1 MSPTFAS
8 HLDALGAW
16 RRAVETRLAD
26 LARAARESDLL
37 DESSAE
43 WFDAMRLRLAGD
55 KLMVAFVAEFSR
67 GKSEL
72 INAIFFSGSGRRMLP
87 ATPGRTTMCPVELGY
102 DADLPVGLS
111 LLPIETRLESA
122 SLAEL
127 RVQRRHWKQLP
138 LDLQDP
144 DAMAQALSEVMHT
157 RKVPQDEA
165 RALGFWD
172 DEQPQ
177 NNPPLDEQ
185 GMMEVPAWR
194 HAVINL
200 PHPLLKRGLVVLDTP
215 GLNAVG
221 TEAEL
226 TLGLL
231 PSAHATVFILGADT
245 GVTKS
250 DFDIWRDYLSGPGMN
265 RFVALNKIDAL
276 ADPLSTPE
284 EVESRI
290 HSQCEQVAQMLG
302 IERSAV
308 FPIAARQA
316 LAARVAGD
324 AEALKASRIEVFE
337 QALADQL
344 LPKRRATLEQATLE
358 GVGQLQTQL
367 NRKLG
372 DQRRQWAEQLLEL
385 RGLRGKSGGKVQV
398 LLQRAQAEAKEFEQ
412 STAMLGAIRS
422 VHNRMLKDTLLG
434 LSGTQMREPVE
445 AFFRSLQSSF
455 LPLNARKSFVQMC
468 SQLRGYLDA
477 TQRRCD
483 EIHTMLGASF
493 AKLNAE
499 FGFSLSLEPALSMRG
514 AIDDLAAIERNY
526 VQYFG
531 LTQALRLAQ
540 QPYQVQFKRML
551 LSRLRVVFE
560 NAASTIE
567 LWNKSASALVD
578 TQLRDRRRAFK
589 RRHEAL
595 TRVQSATGELESRI
609 QELEAQ
615 DQATQQLQQRIG
627 ALIEAVVRE
636 AQGVLPA
643 QTEAAAGAPL
653 RSRQG

>member
-1 MSPTFAS
+1 MRCQHEMPFGARLRDGGGAVFRLWAPAAGKVELAIETAGPRPDLHPAS
-8 HLDALGAW
+8 ADAQGWWECVVDEAAAGTLYRW
-16 RRAVETRLAD
+16 RIDAARLAALHPRVSSMDLWPAVERPERPYTMHAVRGSRSRYVSDAD
-26 LARAARESDLL
+26 AARLE
-37 DESSAE
+37 A
-43 WFDAMRLRLAGD
+43 AG
-55 KLMVAFVAEFSR
+55 
-67 GKSEL
+67 
-72 INAIFFSGSGRRMLP
+72 
-87 ATPGRTTMCPVELGY
+87 CPV
-102 DADLPVGLS
+102 D
-111 LLPIETRLESA
+111 
-122 SLAEL
+122 
-127 RVQRRHWKQLP
+127 
-138 LDLQDP
+138 
-144 DAMAQALSEVMHT
+144 
-157 RKVPQDEA
+157 
-165 RALGFWD
+165 
-172 DEQPQ
+172 
-177 NNPPLDEQ
+177 
-185 GMMEVPAWR
+185 
-194 HAVINL
+194 
-200 PHPLLKRGLVVLDTP
+200 
-215 GLNAVG
+215 
-221 TEAEL
+221 
-226 TLGLL
+226 
-231 PSAHATVFILGADT
+231 
-245 GVTKS
+245 
-250 DFDIWRDYLSGPGMN
+250 
-265 RFVALNKIDAL
+265 
-276 ADPLSTPE
+276 
-284 EVESRI
+284 
-290 HSQCEQVAQMLG
+290 
-302 IERSAV
+302 
-308 FPIAARQA
+308 
-316 LAARVAGD
+316 
-324 AEALKASRIEVFE
+324 
-337 QALADQL
+337 
-344 LPKRRATLEQATLE
+344 TLE

-398 LLQRAQAEAKEFEQ
+398 LLQRAQSEAKEFEQ

-422 VHNRMLKDTLLG
+422 VHNRMLKDALLG

-455 LPLNARKSFVQMC
+455 LPLNARKSFVHMC
-468 SQLRGYLDA
+468 SELRGYLDA

-609 QELEAQ
+609 QELEALDCFACGSQ
-615 DQATQQLQQRIG
+615 
-627 ALIEAVVRE
+627 
-636 AQGVLPA
+636 
-643 QTEAAAGAPL
+643 
-653 RSRQG
+653 